1 MEREEALKR
10 VEKRSDKRINFV
22 LTHSGYLPNVNQ
34 ILKRHEHYLKEDE
47 MSNYVTELPRLSL
60 RRGKNLGD
68 LIVNAK
74 ARDQEGGSG
83 PCGRKCKLCKYMR
96 ETDTV
101 QDKDGKEMKLE
112 RKMDCQTV
120 GAIYGM
126 HCKKCKKVVYVGKT
140 KNKISER
147 FNRHQADMKNGD
159 ESKPAFHFKRDGH
172 EKEDMEVIGLE
183 HVPGDDDVFRIARE
197 RWWMTRMGTLEEE
210 NRKR

>member
-1 MEREEALKR
+1 
-10 VEKRSDKRINFV
+10 
-22 LTHSGYLPNVNQ
+22 
-34 ILKRHEHYLKEDE
+34 
-47 MSNYVTELPRLSL
+47 
-60 RRGKNLGD
+60 
-68 LIVNAK
+68 
-74 ARDQEGGSG
+74 
-83 PCGRKCKLCKYMR
+83 MR
-96 ETDTV
+96 AIDTV
-101 QDKDGKEMKLE
+101 KDKDGKEMKLE

-147 FNRHQADMKNGD
+147 FNGHRADFKNGD
-159 ESKPAFHFKRDGH
+159 ESKPAFHFKREGH
-172 EKEDMEVIGLE
+172 EEEDMEVIGLE